1 MLLDHLYFA
10 LNLYGEARGEND
22 PSKRAIAWVIQNH
35 FTKKMGG
42 NSYQAIVLRKSQ
54 FSCWK
59 KSDPNHEKL
68 KHPGKD
74 GTPSD
79 KNAWQKC
86 KTITKE
92 VRNASKN
99 KNPIPEVCHYFS
111 GEPKLKWQ
119 KNILTYL
126 MCLIFILLS
135 SNEIFAYE
143 LKNNQNVSFEK
154 LKEKIKA
161 NKICEIKYNSSK
173 TAAIV
178 NINCGSAY
186 YINFKTHQTYTIIA
200 NLPNV
205 FPTWMSDTVA
215 HIESP
220 CGTGCSKSIIF
231 IALLL
236 LFLVLCMNT
245 E

>member
-1 MLLDHLYFA
+1 MKKTKQYHKKSCQPHENSDPICPKGQHWVRPYERKITKNGKVYIQKVKGYCCDSHCIYQKIADEEKMLLDHLYFA
-10 LNLYGEARGEND
+10 LTLYGEARGEND
-22 PSKRAIAWVIQNH
+22 TSKRAIAWVIQNR

-92 VRNASKN
+92 VRNASKD

-119 KNILTYL
+119 KKYFDLPHVPH
-126 MCLIFILLS
+126 FH
-135 SNEIFAYE
+135 F
-143 LKNNQNVSFEK
+143 VK
-154 LKEKIKA
+154 LK
-161 NKICEIKYNSSK
+161 
-173 TAAIV
+173 
-178 NINCGSAY
+178 
-186 YINFKTHQTYTIIA
+186 
-200 NLPNV
+200 
-205 FPTWMSDTVA
+205 
-215 HIESP
+215 
-220 CGTGCSKSIIF
+220 
-231 IALLL
+231 
-236 LFLVLCMNT
+236 
-245 E
+245 